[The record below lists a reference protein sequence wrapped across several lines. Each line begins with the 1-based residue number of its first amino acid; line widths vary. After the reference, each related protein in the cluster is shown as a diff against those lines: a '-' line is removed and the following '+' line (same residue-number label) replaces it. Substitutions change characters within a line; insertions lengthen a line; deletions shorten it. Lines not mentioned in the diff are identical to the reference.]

1 MIIIKA
7 KLTNPKSPDAAPVDV
22 SFPIT
27 EYEDIYRTLAG
38 AGIGGPVEQDCR
50 VAEIS
55 GPFEVLSA
63 LRGQDV
69 NVDELDYLAKR
80 LESFFEPEAQ
90 QFEGTAAAR
99 GISSIEDFINLT
111 FCCQRATVITDFSD
125 LRAIGRD
132 HYLNKN
138 GGCAPV
144 SEMEALDAEKEA
156 RDLIQNENGTVT
168 PYGVVYENGMELEQ
182 LYKGREFPAY
192 LYDHCVM
199 AAKAKSK
206 TEPDAGSTWLY
217 LPMPEVCADRAL
229 IRGCLSEPGDI
240 SLDYEVV
247 SLSSDVF
254 RWIDPATE
262 TPESLNEMAGA
273 IAGLDKGDTE
283 KLCAIA
289 EYAEP
294 GSAKALRNLAQNTGL
309 FDYYPDT
316 STPEEYGRKVIAE
329 SGYFKYDAELD
340 GFYDFEKYGK
350 WRMEQEAGEYIGGGY
365 LCYRG
370 FVSIEE
376 VMAGVSSERMDIAE
390 APGMGMTMGGM

>member
-7 KLTNPKSPDAAPVDV
+7 KLTNPKSTDVAPVDV
-22 SFPIT
+22 SFPIKD
-27 EYEDIYRTLAG
+27 YEDIYRTLAG
-38 AGIGGPVEQDCR
+38 AGVGDPVERDCC

-55 GPFEVLSA
+55 GPFEALSA

-80 LESFFEPEAQ
+80 LESFFEPEAR

-99 GISSIEDFINLT
+99 GIGSMEDLINLT

-125 LRAIGRD
+125 LRAIGRE

-138 GGCAPV
+138 GGSAPV
-144 SEMEALDAEKEA
+144 SELDALDAEREA

-192 LYDHCVM
+192 LYDQCVL
-199 AAKAKSK
+199 AAELTKKS
-206 TEPDAGSTWLY
+206 EPDAGSTWLY
-217 LPMPEVCADRAL
+217 LPMPEVCAERAL
-229 IRGCLSEPGDI
+229 ARGGLDDPGDM
-240 SLDYEVV
+240 SLDYEVISV
-247 SLSSDVF
+247 SSDIF
-254 RWIDPATE
+254 RRISPEAE
-262 TPESLNEMAGA
+262 TPESLNEAA
-273 IAGLDKGDTE
+273 KAVAGLDSE
-283 KLCAIA
+283 ELAKLCAIA

-309 FDYYPDT
+309 FDFYPDT
-316 STPEEYGRKVIAE
+316 STPEDYGRKVIAE
-329 SGYFKYDAELD
+329 SGWFKYDAELD
-340 GFYDFEKYGK
+340 GFYDFEKYGS
-350 WRMEQEAGEYIGGGY
+350 WRMEQEAGEYVGGGY
-365 LCYRG
+365 LAYRG